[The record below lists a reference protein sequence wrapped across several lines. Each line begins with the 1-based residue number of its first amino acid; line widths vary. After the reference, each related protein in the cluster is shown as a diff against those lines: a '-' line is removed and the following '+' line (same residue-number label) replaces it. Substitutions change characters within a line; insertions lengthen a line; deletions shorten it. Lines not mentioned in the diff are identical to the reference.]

1 VSLENFIKMSP
12 INRDSHIVNKN
23 NKIYIEKKL
32 MKSSLMKIKK
42 YTKSKVA
49 NLLKKDRINSSKHQK
64 PTQDITVMS
73 VKDTCTI
80 VPAKRVSLPTKF
92 NKLSA
97 NVNQQKDQQS
107 TSSSTKKGKDALKD
121 KSKSSKKM
129 KYQPRAWIISSADIR
144 TAFTPNQNKPSPV
157 KHHSSPTS
165 VSQNNKFLSSAYDQR
180 AERKV
185 DRPTTHKQHVHVNS
199 TYHQKVQILLF
210 PAAVNKQKQIAHNED
225 KHLASKYDQR
235 PQKVRITF
243 KEYRERKQ
251 KLGSYKQPP
260 KVNRLIMPSMF
271 TPLVIDTKLGVATT
285 QKRTAK
291 RSFYDDNDLMDTLS
305 FQKKRKLD

>member
-12 INRDSHIVNKN
+12 INRDSHIVNEK
-23 NKIYIEKKL
+23 NKIYIEKIL
-32 MKSSLMKIKK
+32 MKSSLLKVKK

-49 NLLKKDRINSSKHQK
+49 NLLKKDRMNSSKHQK
-64 PTQDITVMS
+64 PTQNEKVMS
-73 VKDTCTI
+73 VKDTLTI
-80 VPAKRVSLPTKF
+80 VRTKRVSPPTRF

-97 NVNQQKDQQS
+97 NVNQQKDQ
-107 TSSSTKKGKDALKD
+107 KIKDALKD
-121 KSKSSKKM
+121 KSKSNKKM

-144 TAFTPNQNKPSPV
+144 TAFTPDQNKSSPV
-157 KHHSSPTS
+157 KQHLSLAP
-165 VSQNNKFLSSAYDQR
+165 VSQNNKFVSLADDQQ
-180 AERKV
+180 AKLKV
-185 DRPTTHKQHVHVNS
+185 DRPTTHKQHVLVKS
-199 TYHQKVQILLF
+199 TYHQKVQALLF
-210 PAAVNKQKQIAHNED
+210 PAAVNKEKQITHNED

-251 KLGSYKQPP
+251 ELGSYKQPP

-271 TPLVIDTKLGVATT
+271 TPLVIDTKLVVATT
-285 QKRTAK
+285 QKRPVK
-291 RSFYDDNDLMDTLS
+291 RSYYDDNDLMGTLS